1 MPWPTFELYAQF
13 PAFLLVLFR
22 IAGLTLTTPLFSSP
36 VLPGQVRIL
45 LAVAIAAA
53 VFPMMSVHLT
63 VPVTLGSAL
72 TGLVGELAIGI
83 FIGFCVSLIF
93 MGLQLAAEI
102 ISHQSGMMLGA
113 VYNPMLD
120 SSESSISQLYYFAAM
135 IGFLGVGGHR
145 ELIRAVLDSFAAIP
159 PLGFK
164 LTDGLLELLLDLV
177 TTSFEMAIRVS
188 GPTVIAL
195 MLALLALGFVS
206 RTMPQ
211 LNILTVGFPLKLV
224 MALLMVA
231 LTMMSLEPLLLEAFE
246 EGMSSI
252 RAGLGM
258 APQA

>member
-164 LTDGLLELLLDLV
+164 LTDGLL